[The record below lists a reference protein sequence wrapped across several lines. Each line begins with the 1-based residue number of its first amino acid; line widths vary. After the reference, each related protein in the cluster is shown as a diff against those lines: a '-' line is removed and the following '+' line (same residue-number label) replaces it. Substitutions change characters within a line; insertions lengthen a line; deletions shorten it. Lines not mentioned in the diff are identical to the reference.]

1 MTGSRL
7 PGRLAA
13 AAASVALVAGILLP
27 LSAAHAAAGVVVTNA
42 QGAAA
47 ADPDYATEMTVRGSG
62 FQSIANG
69 FGGVYVL
76 FGWVDDPSGTSWT
89 PSSGGLVGTDFRYV
103 PDSES
108 QDNQGFQRF
117 VAFPGSETEGAA
129 HAVMAADGSWTVSM
143 VVPGA
148 VFESRDRSGNNSS
161 VDCREVTCGIIT
173 IGAHG
178 VKNANNETFTPITF
192 AAAGT
197 GAAGTTDAAAAATG
211 TEAAPAIGALRLGLA
226 STSVDA
232 GTSVAFTGQ
241 GFTPGE
247 QVVATLDNGLVSV
260 GPLAAGAQG
269 EVAGVLPVPRDVRG
283 GTHLVTLTGAAS
295 GGTAEAQVTIVVSD
309 TLIATPA
316 TQATPMW
323 LFVVLASSIVLALVL
338 IVTSVIVSIRRA
350 ARRGRAARRV
360 KSASAAPIAAGAEK
374 EAATDPTSATGID
387 EIAGPAAAPGAA
399 TTVSPVAPGAP
410 VARAGAEASGPDS
423 ETLALSLP
431 GAER

>member
-1 MTGSRL
+1 MKAPT
-7 PGRLAA
+7 RLAA
-13 AAASVALVAGILLP
+13 AAAASLALIAGMLAVP
-27 LSAAHAAAGVVVTNA
+27 LVAHAAAGVTVSNA
-42 QGAAA
+42 QGDAT
-47 ADPDYATEMTVRGSG
+47 ADPDYATELTLRGSG
-62 FQSIANG
+62 FQSIQNG

-76 FGWVDDPSGTSWT
+76 FGWVDDPRGGSWK
-89 PSSGGLVGTDFRYV
+89 PSSGGVVGADFRYV

-129 HAVMAADGSWTVSM
+129 HAVMAADGSWSVSM
-143 VVPGA
+143 VIPAA
-148 VFESRDRSGNNSS
+148 VFESKDRNGSTSS
-161 VDCREVTCGIIT
+161 VDCREQTCGIIT

-192 AAAGT
+192 AAP
-197 GAAGTTDAAAAATG
+197 AAGGGTDAAAAADEPVQALG
-211 TEAAPAIGALRLGLA
+211 TLRVGLA
-226 STSVDA
+226 SPTVDA

-295 GGTAEAQVTIVVSD
+295 GGVAQAEVTIVVTD
-309 TLIATPA
+309 TVVAGAPTPE
-316 TQATPMW
+316 TPMW
-323 LFVVLASSIVLALVL
+323 LFVVLVSSIVLALVL
-338 IVTSVIVSIRRA
+338 IVVSVIASIRRS
-350 ARRGRAARRV
+350 ARRRRARR
-360 KSASAAPIAAGAEK
+360 AGEPATPRADAA
-374 EAATDPTSATGID
+374 
-387 EIAGPAAAPGAA
+387 
-399 TTVSPVAPGAP
+399 V
-410 VARAGAEASGPDS
+410 RAGGVAVVGPDA

-431 GAER
+431 GAQP